1 MRVRWILSAAGFSTL
16 LLASGAAAAVRSG
29 APTGGP
35 PRQQQ
40 EEQEDYYRKWLRE
53 DVLYVIT
60 PQEKDV
66 FQKLTNDDERDQ
78 FIEQFWLRRDPDPRT
93 PANEFKLEHYRRIAY
108 ANENFSAGWPG
119 WMTDR
124 GKIYIIHGP
133 PDEIEEMPSGGEYER
148 TLPEGGGRT
157 SVFPYQKWRYRYLEG
172 VGTNVEVEFVD
183 RDFSGIYRLALS
195 PEEKDAFLH
204 VPNAGFTAAEEL
216 GLAERRQRPY
226 FAPHGSYPLMN
237 YREQDSAFARYERF
251 VDVQRP
257 QSLRHRELKEL
268 VDTRVTF
275 QQLPLTTRADVFR
288 LNETRVLA
296 PVTLEV
302 ANRDL
307 SFVEAGGTHTARLA
321 VYGVVSDLTGRV
333 VREFEDELV
342 AAFAPRDLQSGL
354 TQSSYY
360 NRVILLETGR
370 RYKLELVAKD
380 LASGLVG
387 IARQALVA
395 PDYPPDE
402 LASSRLVVADYIVPA
417 GNSERPEDQ
426 PFVIGDVLVRPS
438 LQKIFSPDD
447 YFAVYLQIYHVA
459 VDQST
464 LDPSF
469 QARYSIVRDRRTVV
483 QEVDEEGQ
491 SVQYFSPQR
500 MVLIK
505 RLPLTGLEPGDY
517 QVEVSFQDRI
527 RSQSVQAS
535 DTFTIR

>member
-16 LLASGAAAAVRSG
+16 LLASGAATAVRSG

-133 PDEIEEMPSGGEYER
+133 PDEIEELPSGGEYER

-251 VDVQRP
+251 VDVQ
-257 QSLRHRELKEL
+257 
-268 VDTRVTF
+268 
-275 QQLPLTTRADVFR
+275 
-288 LNETRVLA
+288 LNGPYAKWHHTHSFHDRGSA
-296 PVTLEV
+296 TLI
-302 ANRDL
+302 RD
-307 SFVEAGGTHTARLA
+307 
-321 VYGVVSDLTGRV
+321 RV
-333 VREFEDELV
+333 VYRLPFGRLGHWV
-342 AAFAPRDLQSGL
+342 A
-354 TQSSYY
+354 
-360 NRVILLETGR
+360 GR
-370 RYKLELVAKD
+370 FVA
-380 LASGLVG
+380 
-387 IARQALVA
+387 Q
-395 PDYPPDE
+395 
-402 LASSRLVVADYIVPA
+402 
-417 GNSERPEDQ
+417 
-426 PFVIGDVLVRPS
+426 DVR
-438 LQKIFSPDD
+438 KIFDHRS
-447 YFAVYLQIYHVA
+447 
-459 VDQST
+459 
-464 LDPSF
+464 
-469 QARYSIVRDRRTVV
+469 ARTA
-483 QEVDEEGQ
+483 E
-491 SVQYFSPQR
+491 
-500 MVLIK
+500 L
-505 RLPLTGLEPGDY
+505 LC
-517 QVEVSFQDRI
+517 
-527 RSQSVQAS
+527 RSK
-535 DTFTIR
+535 